1 MKKVL
6 LLSGSTGQG
15 HNSCALAVK
24 EYLEGHNTTCEMK
37 DAIIFLSREIADFM
51 SWGHCFMYRHLPGL
65 FRWGYRYSEKHP
77 AVFKEKS
84 GVYKMLTSGA
94 ERMYQFIAQGEFDTV
109 ICTHPFYAMI
119 LTRILK
125 SHPIQVK
132 TAFIAT
138 DYTCYPGM
146 EFCDLQYYFVPS
158 RCLAKE
164 LGRSGIPGGRIIAAG
179 IPVRQKMYDRTD
191 KADAKRLLGIGAGN
205 RHLLVMC
212 GSMGC
217 GPIAKMVKYISK
229 GLTENMEVSVICGTN
244 RRLKEKLERKYRGDD
259 RIHIVGYT
267 NQMSLYMDS
276 ADLCLTK
283 PGGIS
288 ITEAALKKLP
298 MLFVNAVAG
307 CEQYNMDF
315 FVKMGAA
322 ATAPSAKELAKE
334 SIRILE
340 SEKCKKEMADAM
352 DSYRYPGGAEI
363 IFRELGKAAETVK
376 TSKTVGKP
384 VAEAVL
390 ETAGEQSVEHAGGSG
405 IYGKKQYGRLQ
416 EVQAS

>member
-6 LLSGSTGQG
+6 LLSCSTGQG

-24 EYLEGHNTTCEMK
+24 EYLEGQNIVCEMK
-37 DAIIFLSREIADFM
+37 DALIFLLRHIADFM

-77 AVFKEKS
+77 AVFKENS
-84 GVYKMLTSGA
+84 GIYKILTSGA
-94 ERMYQFIAQGEFDTV
+94 ERMYQFIVQEEFDTV
-109 ICTHPFYAMI
+109 ICTHPFSAMI

-125 SHPIQVK
+125 SHYLQVK
-132 TAFIAT
+132 TVFIAT

-146 EFCDLQYYFVPS
+146 EFCDLDYYFVPS

-164 LGRSGIPGGRIIAAG
+164 FGNSGIPRGRVIASG
-179 IPVRQKMYDRTD
+179 IPVHKKMYDRTD
-191 KADAKRLLGIGAGN
+191 KADAKRLLGIGARS

-217 GPIAKMVKYISK
+217 GPIEKLVKYISK
-229 GLTENMEVSVICGTN
+229 ELSEDMEVSVICGTN
-244 RRLKEKLERKYRGDD
+244 RRLQKKLERKYKGND

-267 NQMSLYMDS
+267 KQMSLYMDS

-288 ITEAALKKLP
+288 ITEAAVKKLP

-307 CEQYNMDF
+307 CEQYNRDF

-322 ATAPSAKELAKE
+322 ATAGSAKELARQ

-340 SEKCKKEMADAM
+340 SDSKRKMMEDALLN
-352 DSYRYPGGAEI
+352 YRYPGGAETV
-363 IFRELGKAAETVK
+363 FYELGKEQEK
-376 TSKTVGKP
+376 
-384 VAEAVL
+384 L
-390 ETAGEQSVEHAGGSG
+390 ERQFLKSIKSDE
-405 IYGKKQYGRLQ
+405 IYGEEQHGRLQ
-416 EVQAS
+416 SIQVS